1 MHERLKLTLHLPSG
15 ETSIMACMLV
25 YGVVCLVVL
34 FAVAEVALVLLA
46 GAVLPFEIISSM
58 LQQHLPWLAS
68 GIAAYGFT
76 SWVCIEPQWKQRV
89 CNAVIAVA
97 GMSVLFVSLTA
108 GAYIHFLVA
117 MLIIMVVAL
126 LAPIYSCAR
135 FKDGIS

>member
-1 MHERLKLTLHLPSG
+1 
-15 ETSIMACMLV
+15 MACMLV

-76 SWVCIEPQWKQRV
+76 AWVCIEPQWKQRV